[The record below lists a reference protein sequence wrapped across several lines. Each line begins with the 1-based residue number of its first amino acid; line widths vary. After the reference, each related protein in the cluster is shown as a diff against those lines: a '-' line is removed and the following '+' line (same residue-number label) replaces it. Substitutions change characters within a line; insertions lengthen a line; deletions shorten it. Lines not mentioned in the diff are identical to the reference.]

1 MTVEIEEY
9 AQFQGADSMVRVASY
24 FSVWDTRSLD
34 PYGLDPKEFDEIV
47 PIKLY
52 DPTEGRNWAPML
64 DESKLTSHFGWRS
77 RRWHKGTDLDLE
89 TGDKVYAPFDGIIRI
104 AGVHSGY
111 GRTLI
116 LRHYNGLETL
126 YGHLSRI
133 NFEANTLVKAGE
145 EIARGG
151 NTGRSSGSHLHF
163 ETRYEGNQFDPENI
177 YNFSTNPMQ
186 IRGQE
191 FVLSPK
197 VFDYLRGG
205 RSRATNAI
213 IGNPESAGSI
223 DPNIDETEDIAD
235 DEEEEVPVKVEKK
248 IWYRVKPGDN
258 LTEIARKYH
267 TTVGEL
273 ARLNKISSYRKL
285 YSGLK
290 IRVK

>member
-1 MTVEIEEY
+1 M
-9 AQFQGADSMVRVASY
+9 
-24 FSVWDTRSLD
+24 
-34 PYGLDPKEFDEIV
+34 
-47 PIKLY
+47 
-52 DPTEGRNWAPML
+52 
-64 DESKLTSHFGWRS
+64 
-77 RRWHKGTDLDLE
+77 
-89 TGDKVYAPFDGIIRI
+89 
-104 AGVHSGY
+104 HSGY

-126 YGHLSRI
+126 YGHLSKI

-151 NTGRSSGSHLHF
+151 NTGRSSGSHLHY

-205 RSRATNAI
+205 KSRVNNAI
-213 IGNPESAGSI
+213 SGNPESAGSI
-223 DPNIDETEDIAD
+223 DPNVDEAEDIAD
-235 DEEEEVPVKVEKK
+235 DDEEEVPVKVEKK
-248 IWYRVKPGDN
+248 IWYRVKPGDT
-258 LTEIARKYH
+258 LIEIARKYH
-267 TTVGEL
+267 TSVGEI
-273 ARLNKISSYRKL
+273 ARMNKISSYRKI